1 MSQTIQIECPN
12 CQTINN
18 VKRELP
24 LTESDDEIVF
34 DCGKCSFEVT
44 LSISIMTEA
53 TAEPD
58 GEEEEL

>member
-24 LTESDDEIVF
+24 IMQDDGDIVF
-34 DCGKCSFEVT
+34 DCGKCSVEVT
-44 LSISIMTEA
+44 LTTVINTDEI
-53 TAEPD
+53 
-58 GEEEEL
+58 EEEQEEE